1 MEQRF
6 NNHIVSLLGSPKK
19 HRFLLGVSGGVDS
32 VVLAHL
38 LHSLEIDFGIAHVN
52 YGLRGVDSDADE
64 QLVRDL
70 ATSLGVA
77 CHVTQAP
84 IDPTASG
91 IQEKARDLRYNW
103 FKEVLESNVYD
114 TILTAHHADDQLETL
129 FMRLTRGSGLEGLG
143 GIQDNK
149 GLLVRPLLPF
159 QKDEI
164 LAFAKEQKLH
174 WREDV
179 SNSSSRYLR
188 NAIRHKV
195 LPSFMELSPDAA
207 ANTLTSMQHLRD
219 AFEGIQSQ
227 LQNIKTDW
235 KQQGEALKIPFS
247 SIDALHPKSFWLHHL
262 FAPYGFDVKEVE
274 KLLETHAGKKCT
286 GKKYVLTRERNHL
299 ILTPTAETAAI
310 EQVYFLVPEEG
321 IEAPIHLKISA
332 NVIAAKPTAKCA
344 VLDKEKLD
352 FPLIL
357 RRWKTGD
364 VFYPTGM
371 SGKKK
376 VAKFFKDEKMSAL
389 DKKQQWLLCSGDDIV
404 WVVGKRINRK
414 FVTAVNTTTLQ
425 IQLV

>member
-6 NNHIVSLLGSPKK
+6 KNHIVSLLGSPKK
-19 HRFLLGVSGGVDS
+19 HRFLLGVSGGLDS
-32 VVLAHL
+32 VVLTHL
-38 LHSLEIDFGIAHVN
+38 LHTLEIDFGIAHVN
-52 YGLRGVDSDADE
+52 YGLRGADSDADE

-70 ATSLGVA
+70 AASLGVA

-103 FKEVLESNVYD
+103 FSEVLESNAYG

-195 LPSFMELSPDAA
+195 LPSFMKLSPDAA

-414 FVTAVNTTTLQ
+414 FVTVANTTTLQ

>member
-6 NNHIVSLLGSPKK
+6 KNHIVSLLGSPKK

-38 LHSLEIDFGIAHVN
+38 LYTLEIDFGIAHVN
-52 YGLRGVDSDADE
+52 YGLRGADSDADE

-70 ATSLGVA
+70 AASLGVA

-103 FKEVLESNVYD
+103 FSEVLESNAYG

-195 LPSFMELSPDAA
+195 LPSFMKLSPDAA

-235 KQQGEALKIPFS
+235 KQQGEALRIPFS

-414 FVTAVNTTTLQ
+414 FVTVVNTTTLQ

>member
-6 NNHIVSLLGSPKK
+6 KNHIVSLLGSPKK

-32 VVLAHL
+32 VLLAHL
-38 LHSLEIDFGIAHVN
+38 LHTLEIDFGIAHVN
-52 YGLRGVDSDADE
+52 YGLRGADSDADE

-70 ATSLGVA
+70 AASLGVA

-103 FKEVLESNVYD
+103 FSEVLESNAYG

-195 LPSFMELSPDAA
+195 LPSFMKLSPDAA

-310 EQVYFLVPEEG
+310 EQDYFLVPEEG

-414 FVTAVNTTTLQ
+414 FVAVANTTTLQ

>member
-6 NNHIVSLLGSPKK
+6 KDHIVSLFNTPKK

-38 LHSLEIDFGIAHVN
+38 LHTLEIDFGIAHVN
-52 YGLRGVDSDADE
+52 YGLRGADSDADE

-70 ATSLGVA
+70 AASLGVA

-103 FKEVLESNVYD
+103 FKEVLESNAYD

-143 GIQDNK
+143 GIQDKK

-159 QKDEI
+159 RKDEI
-164 LAFAKEQKLH
+164 LAFAKEQNLH

-179 SNSSSRYLR
+179 SNSATKYLR

-235 KQQGEALKIPFS
+235 KQQREALKIPLS

-274 KLLETHAGKKCT
+274 KLLDTHAGKKCT
-286 GKKYVLTRERNHL
+286 GEKYVLTKERDHL
-299 ILTPTAETAAI
+299 ILTPKTASPAI
-310 EQVYFLVPEEG
+310 EQAYFLVPEEG
-321 IEAPIHLKISA
+321 IETPINLKISSD
-332 NVIAAKPTAKCA
+332 VIVAKPTAKCA
-344 VLDKEKLD
+344 VLDREKLD

-371 SGKKK
+371 AGKKK

-414 FVTAVNTTTLQ
+414 FVAVANTTTLQ

>member
-6 NNHIVSLLGSPKK
+6 KDHIVSLFNTPKK

-38 LHSLEIDFGIAHVN
+38 LHTLEIDFGIAHVN
-52 YGLRGVDSDADE
+52 YGLRGADSDTDE
-64 QLVRDL
+64 QLVRYL
-70 ATSLGVA
+70 AASLGVA

-84 IDPTASG
+84 IDPDATG
-91 IQEKARDLRYNW
+91 IQEKARELRYNC
-103 FKEVLESNVYD
+103 FSEVLESNAYD

-143 GIQDNK
+143 GIQDKK
-149 GLLVRPLLPF
+149 GFLVRPLLPF
-159 QKDEI
+159 RKDEI

-179 SNSSSRYLR
+179 SNSSSKYLR

-247 SIDALHPKSFWLHHL
+247 SIDALHPKNFWLHHL

-274 KLLETHAGKKCT
+274 KLLDTHAGKKCT
-286 GKKYVLTRERNHL
+286 GEKYVLTLERDHL
-299 ILTPTAETAAI
+299 ILTPKTASPAI
-310 EQVYFLVPEEG
+310 EQDYFLVPEGG
-321 IEAPIHLKISA
+321 IEAPIKLKISA
-332 NVIAAKPTAKCA
+332 DVISSKPSAKCA

-357 RRWKTGD
+357 RRWKTAD

-371 SGKKK
+371 TGKKK

-414 FVTAVNTTTLQ
+414 FVAVANTTTLQ

>member
-6 NNHIVSLLGSPKK
+6 KNHIVSLLGSPKK

-38 LHSLEIDFGIAHVN
+38 LYTLEIDFGIAHVN
-52 YGLRGVDSDADE
+52 YGLRGADSDADE

-70 ATSLGVA
+70 AASLGVA

-103 FKEVLESNVYD
+103 FSEVLESNAYG

-195 LPSFMELSPDAA
+195 LPSFMKLSPDAA

-414 FVTAVNTTTLQ
+414 FVTVANTTTLQ

>member
-129 FMRLTRGSGLEGLG
+129 FMRLTRSSGLEGLG
-143 GIQDNK
+143 GIQDKK
-149 GLLVRPLLPF
+149 GVLVRPLLPF
-159 QKDEI
+159 RKDEI
-164 LAFAKEQKLH
+164 LAYAKEQNLH

-179 SNSSSRYLR
+179 SNSSTKYLR

-235 KQQGEALKIPFS
+235 KQQGEALKIPFA
-247 SIDALHPKSFWLHHL
+247 SIDVLHPKSFWLHHL

-274 KLLETHAGKKCT
+274 KLLDTHAGKKCICE
-286 GKKYVLTRERNHL
+286 KYLLTRERNHL
-299 ILTPTAETAAI
+299 ILTPKAATEI
-310 EQVYFLVPEEG
+310 PEQDYFLVPEGG
-321 IEAPIHLKISA
+321 IEAPIKLKISVK
-332 NVIAAKPTAKCA
+332 VIASKPTAKCA
-344 VLDKEKLD
+344 ILDKEKLD

-371 SGKKK
+371 TGKKK

-404 WVVGKRINRK
+404 WIVGKRINRK
-414 FVTAVNTTTLQ
+414 FEAVANTTTLQ
-425 IQLV
+425 IHLV

>member
-6 NNHIVSLLGSPKK
+6 KNHIVSLLGSPKK

-38 LHSLEIDFGIAHVN
+38 LYTLEIDFGIAHVN
-52 YGLRGVDSDADE
+52 YGLRGADSDADE

-70 ATSLGVA
+70 AASLGVA

-103 FKEVLESNVYD
+103 FSEVLESNAYG

-227 LQNIKTDW
+227 LQKIKTDW

-414 FVTAVNTTTLQ
+414 FVTVVNTTTLQ

>member
-1 MEQRF
+1 MCQ
-6 NNHIVSLLGSPKK
+6 
-19 HRFLLGVSGGVDS
+19 
-32 VVLAHL
+32 
-38 LHSLEIDFGIAHVN
+38 
-52 YGLRGVDSDADE
+52 
-64 QLVRDL
+64 
-70 ATSLGVA
+70 
-77 CHVTQAP
+77 
-84 IDPTASG
+84 
-91 IQEKARDLRYNW
+91 
-103 FKEVLESNVYD
+103 
-114 TILTAHHADDQLETL
+114 HHADDQLETL

-143 GIQDNK
+143 GIQDKK
-149 GLLVRPLLPF
+149 GFLVRPLLPF
-159 QKDEI
+159 RKDEI

-179 SNSSSRYLR
+179 SNSSSKYLR

-235 KQQGEALKIPFS
+235 KQQGEALKIPLS

-274 KLLETHAGKKCT
+274 KLLDTHAGKKCT
-286 GKKYVLTRERNHL
+286 GEKYVLTRERDHL
-299 ILTPTAETAAI
+299 ILTPKTASPAI
-310 EQVYFLVPEEG
+310 EQDYFLVPEGG
-321 IEAPIHLKISA
+321 IEAPIKLKISA
-332 NVIAAKPTAKCA
+332 DVIASKSSAKCA

-371 SGKKK
+371 TGKKK
-376 VAKFFKDEKMSAL
+376 VTKFFKDEKMSAL

-414 FVTAVNTTTLQ
+414 FVAVANTTTLQ

>member
-6 NNHIVSLLGSPKK
+6 KNHIVSLLGSPKK

-38 LHSLEIDFGIAHVN
+38 LYTLEIDFGIAHVN
-52 YGLRGVDSDADE
+52 YGLRGADSDADE

-70 ATSLGVA
+70 AASLGVA

-103 FKEVLESNVYD
+103 FSEVLESNAYG

-227 LQNIKTDW
+227 MQNIKTDW

>member
-6 NNHIVSLLGSPKK
+6 KNHIVSLLGSPKK

-38 LHSLEIDFGIAHVN
+38 LYTLEIDFGIAHVN
-52 YGLRGVDSDADE
+52 YGLRGADSDADE

-70 ATSLGVA
+70 AASLGVA

-103 FKEVLESNVYD
+103 FSEVLESNAYS

-195 LPSFMELSPDAA
+195 LPSFMELAPDAA

-247 SIDALHPKSFWLHHL
+247 SIGALHPKSFWLHHL

-286 GKKYVLTRERNHL
+286 GEKYVLTRERNHL

-414 FVTAVNTTTLQ
+414 FVTVVNTTTLQ

>member
-6 NNHIVSLLGSPKK
+6 KNHIVSLLGSPKK

-38 LHSLEIDFGIAHVN
+38 LYTLEIDFGIAHVN
-52 YGLRGVDSDADE
+52 YGLRGADSDADE

-70 ATSLGVA
+70 AASLGVA

-103 FKEVLESNVYD
+103 FSEVLESNAYG

-227 LQNIKTDW
+227 MQNIKTDW

-414 FVTAVNTTTLQ
+414 FVTVVNTTTLQ